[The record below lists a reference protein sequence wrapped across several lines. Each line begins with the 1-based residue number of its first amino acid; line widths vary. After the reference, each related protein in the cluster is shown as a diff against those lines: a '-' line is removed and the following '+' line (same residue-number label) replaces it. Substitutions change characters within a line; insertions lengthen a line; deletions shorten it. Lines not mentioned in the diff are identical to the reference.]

1 MTTSASLTYEILE
14 QATLRAA
21 SIGLRM
27 EPNIVSKEAFYLG
40 LEIEKV
46 EPEFFVCPRSTLEIL
61 MKARKLGI
69 KR

>member
-1 MTTSASLTYEILE
+1 MTSASLTPEKIE
-14 QATLRAA
+14 QAILKATQT
-21 SIGLRM
+21 GLRM
-27 EPNIVSKEAFYLG
+27 EPNIVSPEAFYLG

-46 EPEFFVCPRSTLEIL
+46 EPEFFVIPRGTLEIL